1 MNTKKNMLGNEIKVE
16 LNKQLDQMVA
26 YGLNEGNPEAYY
38 LHINKY
44 CSDKHLKNLAH
55 RLLEVEFNDESLNE
69 YLKTHMT
76 EVKTAEEELGFSTVE
91 IDENGAEYYEHY
103 VKDDLLSVLS
113 AYGAAINTWAEKRA
127 EELGYNIKLNNN
139 YHFHFDTA
147 FFGEKRVM
155 MELIANE
162 DRMNNM
168 FGLLVL
174 HLISNKNVF

>member
-1 MNTKKNMLGNEIKVE
+1 MNIKKNMLGNEIKVE

-38 LHINKY
+38 MHINKY

-76 EVKTAEEELGFSTVE
+76 EAKTVMEEMFSTME
-91 IDENGAEYYEHY
+91 IGDTTEYYEYY
-103 VKDDLLSVLS
+103 VKDDLLSILS
-113 AYGAAINTWAEKRA
+113 AYNAAINTWADKRA

-139 YHFHFDTA
+139 YHFHFDNA
-147 FFGEKRVM
+147 FFGQKRVM

-162 DRMNNM
+162 DRMANM
-168 FGLLVL
+168 FGLLIL
-174 HLISNKNVF
+174 HHISNDTF

>member
-1 MNTKKNMLGNEIKVE
+1 MQTKKNMLGNKIEVE

-76 EVKTAEEELGFSTVE
+76 EAKTVTEEMFSTME
-91 IDENGAEYYEHY
+91 IGDETEYYEHY
-103 VKDDLLSVLS
+103 VKDDLLSILS

-127 EELGYNIKLNNN
+127 KELGYNIKLKNN
-139 YHFHFDTA
+139 YHFHFDNA

-162 DRMNNM
+162 DRMDNM

-174 HLISNKNVF
+174 HHISNDTF

>member
-44 CSDKHLKNLAH
+44 CGDKHLKNLAH

-76 EVKTAEEELGFSTVE
+76 EAKTVTEEMFSIME
-91 IDENGAEYYEHY
+91 IGDTTEYYEHY

-139 YHFHFDTA
+139 YHFHFDNG
-147 FFGEKRVM
+147 FFGQKRVM

-162 DRMNNM
+162 DKMSNM
-168 FGLLVL
+168 FGLLIL
-174 HLISNKNVF
+174 HLISNKNIF

>member
-44 CSDKHLKNLAH
+44 CGDKHLKNLAH

-76 EVKTAEEELGFSTVE
+76 EAKTVMEEMFSTME
-91 IDENGAEYYEHY
+91 IGGETEYYEHY

-139 YHFHFDTA
+139 YHFHFDNT
-147 FFGEKRVM
+147 FFGQKRVM

-162 DRMNNM
+162 DRMNNT
-168 FGLLVL
+168 FGLLIL
-174 HLISNKNVF
+174 HLISNKNIF

>member
-1 MNTKKNMLGNEIKVE
+1 MNIKKNMLGNEIKVE

-38 LHINKY
+38 MHINKY

-76 EVKTAEEELGFSTVE
+76 EAKTVMEEMFSTME
-91 IDENGAEYYEHY
+91 IGDTTEYYEHY
-103 VKDDLLSVLS
+103 VKDDLLSILS
-113 AYGAAINTWAEKRA
+113 AYNAAINTWADKRA

-139 YHFHFDTA
+139 YHFHFDNA
-147 FFGEKRVM
+147 FFGQKRVM

-162 DRMNNM
+162 DRMANM
-168 FGLLVL
+168 FGLLIL
-174 HLISNKNVF
+174 HHISNDTF

>member
-1 MNTKKNMLGNEIKVE
+1 MNAKKNMLGNEIKVE

-38 LHINKY
+38 FHINKY

-55 RLLEVEFNDESLNE
+55 RLLEVEFNDESLNK

-76 EVKTAEEELGFSTVE
+76 EAKTVMEEMFSTME
-91 IDENGAEYYEHY
+91 IGDETEYFEHY

-139 YHFHFDTA
+139 YHFHFDNA
-147 FFGEKRVM
+147 FFGQKRVM

-162 DRMNNM
+162 DKVDNM
-168 FGLLVL
+168 LGLLIL
-174 HLISNKNVF
+174 HHISNDTF